1 MLRQL
6 YEFLSQSA
14 PAVAPTSRKVPAS
27 TFSRWANLPSDR
39 RSIAAYRGWFVS
51 TEHLLHTIRFVSLEK
66 LDGELSQPYKALPEN
81 THHLYLISRHRHREA
96 SKPVIVV
103 SMQFGFKAGERKG
116 QYWKTPNWIAQT
128 LLKRLI
134 VEIETAPD
142 CDQSML
148 QVVSYSRHERRT

>member
-1 MLRQL
+1 
-6 YEFLSQSA
+6 
-14 PAVAPTSRKVPAS
+14 
-27 TFSRWANLPSDR
+27 
-39 RSIAAYRGWFVS
+39 
-51 TEHLLHTIRFVSLEK
+51 
-66 LDGELSQPYKALPEN
+66 
-81 THHLYLISRHRHREA
+81 
-96 SKPVIVV
+96 VIVV

-148 QVVSYSRHERRT
+148 QVVSYSRHERRTEEKLSRLREAFWAFHVDRIYREILEE